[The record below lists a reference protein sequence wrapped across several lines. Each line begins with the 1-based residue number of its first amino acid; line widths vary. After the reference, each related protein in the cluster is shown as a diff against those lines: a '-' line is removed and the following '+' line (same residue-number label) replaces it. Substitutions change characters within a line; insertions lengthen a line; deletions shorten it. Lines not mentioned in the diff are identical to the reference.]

1 MKRNSSPGYDLIPT
15 ETYIELNE
23 IIAPTLCN
31 TFNKALKQRKGLYEK
46 IPVIIQVLFKGGDQT
61 AIKQYRPLS
70 LLPVILRIFD
80 KILFAKLDAF
90 IEENNILSTNQYG
103 GRKRRNPIGL
113 VADIM
118 YNTLEMFRGQE
129 DEIVLLLLCDQ
140 SKFFDR
146 IEKSS

>member
-1 MKRNSSPGYDLIPT
+1 MFQIEINDKPKIANITIELEEVKQVIKNMKRNSSPGYDLIPT

-70 LLPVILRIFD
+70 LLPVLLCIFD
-80 KILFAKLDAF
+80 MILFTKLDAF
-90 IEENNILSTNQYG
+90 IEENNILSIKP
-103 GRKRRNPIGL
+103 KRW
-113 VADIM
+113 
-118 YNTLEMFRGQE
+118 
-129 DEIVLLLLCDQ
+129 
-140 SKFFDR
+140 S
-146 IEKSS
+146 